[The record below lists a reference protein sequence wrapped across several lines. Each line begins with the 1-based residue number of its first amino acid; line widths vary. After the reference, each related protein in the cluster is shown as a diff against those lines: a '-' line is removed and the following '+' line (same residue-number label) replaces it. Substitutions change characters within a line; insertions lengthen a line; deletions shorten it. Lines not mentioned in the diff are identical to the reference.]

1 MFKNIDLKILFFF
14 ICLVSYSQE
23 PVSWST
29 SVEKIN
35 DNNYKLVT
43 TANIQDNWRLYS
55 QNLED
60 GGALPTE
67 FIFEDESIFESFS
80 VVSER
85 ESITK
90 YDPIFKMDQSYF
102 IEETVF
108 TQDISLKDGLKQNTI
123 IQDLYYQVCDDRVCI
138 FQDIKL
144 VYNLNSDDISLIN
157 SFDYS
162 SIVSDLKLSLGNSEL
177 LENEYVTE
185 NNDNFSRRLNILILG
200 LFGGFLAL
208 LTPCVFPMIP
218 LTVSF
223 FSTKNEK
230 AKLYSMSYGFFIILI
245 YVSLSIPFYFLENI
259 NPEILNQI
267 STSPILNFIFFAI
280 FIVFALSL
288 FGLFEITL
296 PSSWSN
302 TVDTKSNL
310 YKGLISTFFMSLTLC
325 LVSFS
330 CTGPILGTLL
340 VGTLT
345 SDGGAIDLTYGM
357 LGFGVAL
364 AIPFTLLAFFPNI
377 INKLPKSGSWT
388 NTIKVILG
396 FVELA
401 LAFKFLSNV
410 DLIQEWGLLKRE
422 VFIAIWVLISIAC
435 GIYLIIVSRK
445 NSYIISSIFFIFIG
459 LYMGSSL
466 FNKSTNMSLLSG
478 LLPPEFYS
486 IYNNSNDCPLGLDC
500 IKDFNEGLNKSK
512 LTKKPIL
519 LDFTGWACANC
530 RRVEENTWSVPK
542 VYDLI
547 NNDFVLISLYVDD
560 RSDLSS
566 EDIIVLKDK
575 NGNEKILDK
584 VGEKWSA
591 FQTINFKNNSQPYYV
606 LLSPDL
612 QLLNKPL
619 QYTDTETYYEWLSE
633 GLENFKSVNYF
644 LK

>member
-1 MFKNIDLKILFFF
+1 MFKNLSLKILFTLFSLLCF
-14 ICLVSYSQE
+14 SQD
-23 PVSWST
+23 PVKWST
-29 SVEKIN
+29 SVKKIN
-35 DNNYKLVT
+35 DITFQLNTK
-43 TANIQDNWRLYS
+43 AEIKDNWRLYS
-55 QNLED
+55 QNLDD

-67 FIFEDESIFESFS
+67 FIFEDNSILKSFS
-80 VVSER
+80 NVLEP
-85 ESITK
+85 EPITK

-102 IEETVF
+102 VNNVVF
-108 TQDISLKDGLKQNTI
+108 TQDIVLLESFNNDSI
-123 IQDLYYQVCDDRVCI
+123 IQNLYYQVCDDRVCI
-138 FQDIKL
+138 FQDVQL
-144 VYNLNSDDISLIN
+144 VFNLSSNEVQSVS

-162 SIVSDLKLSLGNSEL
+162 SIESDLKLDLGNYEL
-177 LENEYVTE
+177 IKNEYVSE
-185 NNDNFSRRLNILILG
+185 SSSSFSRRLNILILG
-200 LFGGFLAL
+200 LLGGFLAL

-230 AKLYSMSYGFFIILI
+230 AKLYSTSYGLFIVLI
-245 YVSLSIPFYFLENI
+245 YLSLSLPFYFLENI

-280 FIVFALSL
+280 FIAFALSL
-288 FGLFEITL
+288 FGLFDITL

-302 TVDTKSNL
+302 TVDSKSNL

-396 FVELA
+396 FMELA

-410 DLIQEWGLLKRE
+410 DLIQEWGILKRE
-422 VFIAIWVLISIAC
+422 VFIAIWVLIFIAC
-435 GIYLIIVSRK
+435 GLYLIITSRK
-445 NSYIISSIFFIFIG
+445 TSYIISSLSFILIG

-466 FNKSTNMSLLSG
+466 FTKSTNLSLLSG

-486 IYNNSNDCPLGLDC
+486 IHNDTNNCPLGLDC
-500 IKDFNEGLNKSK
+500 VKDFNDGLNKSK
-512 LTKKPIL
+512 INNKPIL

-542 VYDLI
+542 VFDLI
-547 NNDFVLISLYVDD
+547 NNEFVLISLYVDD
-560 RSDLSS
+560 RTNLNGD
-566 EDIIVLKDK
+566 EIILLRDK

-591 FQTINFKNNSQPYYV
+591 FQTLNFQNNSQPYYV
-606 LLSPDL
+606 LLSPNLDI
-612 QLLNKPL
+612 LNKPI
-619 QYTDTETYYEWLSE
+619 QYTDTDTYYDWLID
-633 GLENFKSVNYF
+633 GLNKFKN
-644 LK
+644 

>member
-1 MFKNIDLKILFFF
+1 MFKNLSLKILFTLFSLLSF
-14 ICLVSYSQE
+14 SQD
-23 PVSWST
+23 PVKWST
-29 SVEKIN
+29 SVKKIN
-35 DNNYKLVT
+35 DITFQLNTK
-43 TANIQDNWRLYS
+43 AEIEDNWRLYS
-55 QNLED
+55 QNLDD

-67 FIFEDESIFESFS
+67 FIFEDNSILKSFS
-80 VVSER
+80 NVLEP
-85 ESITK
+85 EPITK

-102 IEETVF
+102 VNNVVF
-108 TQDISLKDGLKQNTI
+108 TQDIVLLESFNNDSI
-123 IQDLYYQVCDDRVCI
+123 IQNLYYQVCDDRVCI
-138 FQDIKL
+138 FQDVQL
-144 VYNLNSDDISLIN
+144 VFNLSSNEVQSVS

-162 SIVSDLKLSLGNSEL
+162 SIESDLKLDLGNYEL
-177 LENEYVTE
+177 IKNEYVSE
-185 NNDNFSRRLNILILG
+185 SSSSFSRRLNILILG
-200 LFGGFLAL
+200 LLGGFLAL

-230 AKLYSMSYGFFIILI
+230 AKLYSTSYGLFIVLI
-245 YVSLSIPFYFLENI
+245 YLSLSLPFYFLENI

-280 FIVFALSL
+280 FIAFALSL
-288 FGLFEITL
+288 FGLFDITL

-302 TVDTKSNL
+302 TVDSKSNL

-410 DLIQEWGLLKRE
+410 DLIQEWGILKRE
-422 VFIAIWVLISIAC
+422 VFIAIWVLIFIAC
-435 GIYLIIVSRK
+435 GLYLIITSRK
-445 NSYIISSIFFIFIG
+445 TSYIISSLSFILIG
-459 LYMGSSL
+459 LYIGSSL
-466 FNKSTNMSLLSG
+466 FTKSTNLSLLSG

-486 IYNNSNDCPLGLDC
+486 IHNDTNNCPLGLDC
-500 IKDFNEGLNKSK
+500 VKDFNDGLNKSK
-512 LTKKPIL
+512 INNKPIL

-542 VYDLI
+542 VFDLI
-547 NNDFVLISLYVDD
+547 NNEFVLISLYVDD
-560 RSDLSS
+560 RTNLNGD
-566 EDIIVLKDK
+566 EIILLRDK

-591 FQTINFKNNSQPYYV
+591 FQTLNFQNNSQPYYV
-606 LLSPDL
+606 LLSPNLDI
-612 QLLNKPL
+612 LNKPI
-619 QYTDTETYYEWLSE
+619 QYTDTDTYYDWLID
-633 GLENFKSVNYF
+633 GLNKFKN
-644 LK
+644 

>member
-1 MFKNIDLKILFFF
+1 MFKNLSLKILFTLFSLLCF
-14 ICLVSYSQE
+14 SQD
-23 PVSWST
+23 PVKWST
-29 SVEKIN
+29 SVKKIN
-35 DNNYKLVT
+35 DITFQLNTK
-43 TANIQDNWRLYS
+43 AEIEDNWRLYS
-55 QNLED
+55 QNLDD

-67 FIFEDESIFESFS
+67 FIFEDNSILKSFS
-80 VVSER
+80 NVLEP
-85 ESITK
+85 EPITK

-102 IEETVF
+102 VNNVVF
-108 TQDISLKDGLKQNTI
+108 TQDIVLLESFNNDLI
-123 IQDLYYQVCDDRVCI
+123 IQNLYYQVCDDRVCI
-138 FQDIKL
+138 FQDVQL
-144 VYNLNSDDISLIN
+144 VFNLSSNEVQSVS

-162 SIVSDLKLSLGNSEL
+162 SIESDLKLDLGNYEL
-177 LENEYVTE
+177 IKNEYVSE
-185 NNDNFSRRLNILILG
+185 SSSSFSRRLNILILG
-200 LFGGFLAL
+200 LLGGFLAL

-230 AKLYSMSYGFFIILI
+230 AKLYSTSYGLFIVLI
-245 YVSLSIPFYFLENI
+245 YLSLSLPFYFLENI

-280 FIVFALSL
+280 FIAFALSL
-288 FGLFEITL
+288 FGLFDITL

-302 TVDTKSNL
+302 TVDSKSNL

-396 FVELA
+396 FMELA

-410 DLIQEWGLLKRE
+410 DLIQEWGILKRE
-422 VFIAIWVLISIAC
+422 VFIAIWVLIFIAC
-435 GIYLIIVSRK
+435 GLYLIITSRK
-445 NSYIISSIFFIFIG
+445 TSYIISSLSFILIG

-466 FNKSTNMSLLSG
+466 FTKSTNLSLLSG

-486 IYNNSNDCPLGLDC
+486 IHNDTNNCPLGLDC
-500 IKDFNEGLNKSK
+500 VKDFNDGLNKSK
-512 LTKKPIL
+512 INNKPIL

-542 VYDLI
+542 VFDLI
-547 NNDFVLISLYVDD
+547 NNEFVLISLYVDD
-560 RSDLSS
+560 RTNLNGD
-566 EDIIVLKDK
+566 EIILLKDK

-591 FQTINFKNNSQPYYV
+591 FQTLNFQNNSQPYYV
-606 LLSPDL
+606 LLSPNLDI
-612 QLLNKPL
+612 LNKPI
-619 QYTDTETYYEWLSE
+619 QYTDTDTYYDWLID
-633 GLENFKSVNYF
+633 GLNKFKN
-644 LK
+644 

>member
-1 MFKNIDLKILFFF
+1 MHKSLNLKLLFILLSFFSF
-14 ICLVSYSQE
+14 SQD
-23 PVSWST
+23 PVTWST

-35 DNNYKLVT
+35 NNTYKLIT
-43 TANIQDNWRLYS
+43 EANIQENWRLYS

-67 FIFEDESIFESFS
+67 FVFEDESIFQSFS
-80 VVSER
+80 NVQELDA
-85 ESITK
+85 ITK
-90 YDPIFKMDQSYF
+90 FDPIFQMDQSYF
-102 IEETVF
+102 INQTFF
-108 TQDISLKDGLKQNTI
+108 TQEIVLGDNFNQKSIV
-123 IQDLYYQVCDDRVCI
+123 QDLYYQVCDDRVCI

-144 VYNLNSDDISLIN
+144 IFNLDSENESVIK

-162 SIVSDLKLSLGNSEL
+162 SIISDLQLDLQNTEL
-177 LENEYVTE
+177 LENEYVNE
-185 NNDNFSRRLNILILG
+185 SSNNFSRRLNILILG
-200 LFGGFLAL
+200 LLGGFLAL

-223 FSTKNEK
+223 FSKKNEK
-230 AKLYSMSYGFFIILI
+230 ARLYSMSYGFFIILI

-280 FIVFALSL
+280 FIAFALSL

-296 PSSWSN
+296 PASWSN
-302 TVDTKSNL
+302 TVDSKSNL

-388 NTIKVILG
+388 NSIKVILG

-410 DLIQEWGLLKRE
+410 DLIQEWGILKRE
-422 VFIAIWVLISIAC
+422 VFIGIWVLISVSC
-435 GIYLIIVSRK
+435 GLYLIITSRK
-445 NSYIISSIFFIFIG
+445 TSYIISSTFFILIG

-486 IYNNSNDCPLGLDC
+486 IYNDSNDCPLGLDC
-500 IKDFNEGLNKSK
+500 IKDFDKGLDLAK
-512 LTKKPIL
+512 LNNKPIL

-547 NNDFVLISLYVDD
+547 NNEFILISLYVDD
-560 RSDLSS
+560 RSALSRD
-566 EDIIVLKDK
+566 EIIVLRDK
-575 NGNEKILDK
+575 NGNEKILNK

-591 FQTINFKNNSQPYYV
+591 FQTVNFKNNSQPYYV
-606 LLSPDL
+606 LLSPNLD
-612 QLLNKPL
+612 LLNKPL
-619 QYTDTETYYEWLSE
+619 QYTDTDTYFSWLDE
-633 GLENFKSVNYF
+633 GLKNYKSNYL

>member
-1 MFKNIDLKILFFF
+1 MLKSLNLKLLFILLSFFSF
-14 ICLVSYSQE
+14 SQD
-23 PVSWST
+23 PVTWST

-35 DNNYKLVT
+35 NNTYKLIT
-43 TANIQDNWRLYS
+43 EANIQENWRLYS

-67 FIFEDESIFESFS
+67 FVFEDESIFQSFS
-80 VVSER
+80 NVQELDA
-85 ESITK
+85 ITK
-90 YDPIFKMDQSYF
+90 FDPIFQMDQSYF
-102 IEETVF
+102 INQTFF
-108 TQDISLKDGLKQNTI
+108 TQEIVLGDNFNQKSIV
-123 IQDLYYQVCDDRVCI
+123 QDLYYQVCDDRVCI

-144 VYNLNSDDISLIN
+144 VFNLDSEDESVIK

-162 SIVSDLKLSLGNSEL
+162 SIISDLQLDLQNTEL
-177 LENEYVTE
+177 LENEYVNE
-185 NNDNFSRRLNILILG
+185 SSNNFSRRLNILILG
-200 LFGGFLAL
+200 LLGGFLAL

-230 AKLYSMSYGFFIILI
+230 ARLYSMSYGFFIILI

-280 FIVFALSL
+280 FIAFALSL

-296 PSSWSN
+296 PASWSN
-302 TVDTKSNL
+302 TVDSKSNL

-388 NTIKVILG
+388 NSIKVILG

-410 DLIQEWGLLKRE
+410 DLIQEWGILKRE
-422 VFIAIWVLISIAC
+422 VFIGIWVLISVSC
-435 GIYLIIVSRK
+435 GLYLIITSRK
-445 NSYIISSIFFIFIG
+445 TSYIISSTFFILIG

-486 IYNNSNDCPLGLDC
+486 IYNDSNDCPLGLDC
-500 IKDFNEGLNKSK
+500 IKDFDKGLDLAK
-512 LTKKPIL
+512 LNNKPIL

-547 NNDFVLISLYVDD
+547 NNEFILISLYVDD
-560 RSDLSS
+560 RSALSRD
-566 EDIIVLKDK
+566 EIIVLRDK
-575 NGNEKILDK
+575 NGNEKILNK

-591 FQTINFKNNSQPYYV
+591 FQTVNFKNNSQPYYV
-606 LLSPDL
+606 LLSPNLD
-612 QLLNKPL
+612 LLNKPL
-619 QYTDTETYYEWLSE
+619 QYTDTDTYFSWLNE
-633 GLENFKSVNYF
+633 GLKNYKSNYL

>member
-1 MFKNIDLKILFFF
+1 MLKSLNLKLLFILLSFFSF
-14 ICLVSYSQE
+14 SQD
-23 PVSWST
+23 PVTWST

-35 DNNYKLVT
+35 NNTYKLIT
-43 TANIQDNWRLYS
+43 EANIQENWRLYS

-67 FIFEDESIFESFS
+67 FVFEDESIFQSFS
-80 VVSER
+80 NVQELDA
-85 ESITK
+85 ITK
-90 YDPIFKMDQSYF
+90 FDPIFQMDQSYF
-102 IEETVF
+102 INQTFF
-108 TQDISLKDGLKQNTI
+108 TQEIVLGDNFNQKSIV
-123 IQDLYYQVCDDRVCI
+123 QDLYYQVCDDRVCI

-144 VYNLNSDDISLIN
+144 IFNLDSENESVIK

-162 SIVSDLKLSLGNSEL
+162 SIISDLQLDLQNTEL
-177 LENEYVTE
+177 LENEYVNE
-185 NNDNFSRRLNILILG
+185 SSNNFSRRLNILILG
-200 LFGGFLAL
+200 LLGGFLAL

-230 AKLYSMSYGFFIILI
+230 ARLYSMSYGFFIILI

-280 FIVFALSL
+280 FIAFALSL
-288 FGLFEITL
+288 FGFFEITL
-296 PSSWSN
+296 PASWSN
-302 TVDTKSNL
+302 TVDSKSNL

-388 NTIKVILG
+388 NSIKVILG

-410 DLIQEWGLLKRE
+410 DLIQEWGILKRE
-422 VFIAIWVLISIAC
+422 VFIGIWVLISVSC
-435 GIYLIIVSRK
+435 GLYLIITSRK
-445 NSYIISSIFFIFIG
+445 TSYIISSTFFILIG

-486 IYNNSNDCPLGLDC
+486 IYNDSNDCPLGLDC
-500 IKDFNEGLNKSK
+500 IKDFDKGLDLAK
-512 LTKKPIL
+512 LNNKPIL

-547 NNDFVLISLYVDD
+547 NNEFILISLYVDD
-560 RSDLSS
+560 RSALSRD
-566 EDIIVLKDK
+566 EIIVLRDK
-575 NGNEKILDK
+575 NGNEKILNK

-591 FQTINFKNNSQPYYV
+591 FQTVNFKNNSQPYYV
-606 LLSPDL
+606 LLSPNLD
-612 QLLNKPL
+612 LLNKPL
-619 QYTDTETYYEWLSE
+619 QYTDTDTYFSWLDE
-633 GLENFKSVNYF
+633 GLKNYKSNYL

>member
-1 MFKNIDLKILFFF
+1 MFKNLSLKILFTLFSLLSF
-14 ICLVSYSQE
+14 SQD
-23 PVSWST
+23 PVKWST
-29 SVEKIN
+29 SVKKIN
-35 DNNYKLVT
+35 DITFQLNTK
-43 TANIQDNWRLYS
+43 AEIEDNWRLYS
-55 QNLED
+55 QNLDD

-67 FIFEDESIFESFS
+67 FIFEDNSILKSFS
-80 VVSER
+80 NVLEP
-85 ESITK
+85 EPITK

-102 IEETVF
+102 VNNVVF
-108 TQDISLKDGLKQNTI
+108 TQDIVLLESFNNDSI
-123 IQDLYYQVCDDRVCI
+123 IQNLYYQVCDDRVCI
-138 FQDIKL
+138 FQDVQL
-144 VYNLNSDDISLIN
+144 VFNLSSNEVQSVS

-162 SIVSDLKLSLGNSEL
+162 SIESDLKLDLGNYEL
-177 LENEYVTE
+177 IKNEYVSE
-185 NNDNFSRRLNILILG
+185 SSSSFSRRLNILILG
-200 LFGGFLAL
+200 LLGGFLAL

-230 AKLYSMSYGFFIILI
+230 AKLYSTSYGLFIVLI
-245 YVSLSIPFYFLENI
+245 YLSLSLPFYFLENI

-280 FIVFALSL
+280 FIAFALSL
-288 FGLFEITL
+288 FGLFDITL

-302 TVDTKSNL
+302 TVDSKSNL

-410 DLIQEWGLLKRE
+410 DLIQEWGILKRE
-422 VFIAIWVLISIAC
+422 VFIAIWVLIFIAC
-435 GIYLIIVSRK
+435 GLYLIITSRK
-445 NSYIISSIFFIFIG
+445 TSYIISSLSFILIG

-466 FNKSTNMSLLSG
+466 FTKSTNLSFLSG

-486 IYNNSNDCPLGLDC
+486 IHNDTNNCPLGLDC
-500 IKDFNEGLNKSK
+500 VKDFNDGLNKSK
-512 LTKKPIL
+512 INNKPIL

-542 VYDLI
+542 VFDLI
-547 NNDFVLISLYVDD
+547 NNEFVLISLYVDD
-560 RSDLSS
+560 RTNLNGD
-566 EDIIVLKDK
+566 EIILLRDK

-591 FQTINFKNNSQPYYV
+591 FQTLNFQNNSQPYYV
-606 LLSPDL
+606 LLSPNLDI
-612 QLLNKPL
+612 LNKPI
-619 QYTDTETYYEWLSE
+619 QYTDTDTYYDWLID
-633 GLENFKSVNYF
+633 GLNKFKN
-644 LK
+644 

>member
-1 MFKNIDLKILFFF
+1 MHKSLNLKLLFILLSFFSF
-14 ICLVSYSQE
+14 SQD
-23 PVSWST
+23 PVTWST

-35 DNNYKLVT
+35 NNTYKLIT
-43 TANIQDNWRLYS
+43 EASIQENWRLYS

-67 FIFEDESIFESFS
+67 FVFEDESIFQSFS
-80 VVSER
+80 NVQELDA
-85 ESITK
+85 ITK
-90 YDPIFKMDQSYF
+90 FDPIFQMDQSYF
-102 IEETVF
+102 INQTFF
-108 TQDISLKDGLKQNTI
+108 TQEIVLDDNFNQKSIV
-123 IQDLYYQVCDDRVCI
+123 QDLYYQVCDDRVCI

-144 VYNLNSDDISLIN
+144 IFNLDSENESVIK

-162 SIVSDLKLSLGNSEL
+162 SIISDLQLDLQNTEL
-177 LENEYVTE
+177 LENEYVNE
-185 NNDNFSRRLNILILG
+185 SSNNFSRRLNILILG
-200 LFGGFLAL
+200 LLGGFLAL

-230 AKLYSMSYGFFIILI
+230 ARLYSMSYGFFIILI
-245 YVSLSIPFYFLENI
+245 YVSLSIQFYFLENI

-280 FIVFALSL
+280 FIAFALSL

-296 PSSWSN
+296 PASWSN
-302 TVDTKSNL
+302 TVDSKSNL

-388 NTIKVILG
+388 NSIKVILG

-410 DLIQEWGLLKRE
+410 DLIQEWGILKRE
-422 VFIAIWVLISIAC
+422 VFIGIWVLISVSC
-435 GIYLIIVSRK
+435 GLYLIITSRK
-445 NSYIISSIFFIFIG
+445 TSYIISSTFFILIG

-486 IYNNSNDCPLGLDC
+486 IYNDSNDCPLGLDC
-500 IKDFNEGLNKSK
+500 IKDFDKGLDLAK
-512 LTKKPIL
+512 LNNKPIL

-547 NNDFVLISLYVDD
+547 NNEFILISLYVDD
-560 RSDLSS
+560 RSALSRD
-566 EDIIVLKDK
+566 EIIVLRDK
-575 NGNEKILDK
+575 NGNEKILNK

-591 FQTINFKNNSQPYYV
+591 FQTVNFKNNSQPYYV
-606 LLSPDL
+606 LLSPNLD
-612 QLLNKPL
+612 LLNKPL
-619 QYTDTETYYEWLSE
+619 QYTDTDTYFSWLDE
-633 GLENFKSVNYF
+633 GLKNYKSNYL

>member
-1 MFKNIDLKILFFF
+1 MFKNLSLKILFTLFSLLSF
-14 ICLVSYSQE
+14 SQD
-23 PVSWST
+23 PVKWST
-29 SVEKIN
+29 SVKKIN
-35 DNNYKLVT
+35 DITFQLNTK
-43 TANIQDNWRLYS
+43 AEIEDNWRLYS
-55 QNLED
+55 QNLDD

-67 FIFEDESIFESFS
+67 FIFEDNSILKSFS
-80 VVSER
+80 NVLEP
-85 ESITK
+85 EPITK

-102 IEETVF
+102 VNNVVF
-108 TQDISLKDGLKQNTI
+108 TQDIVLLESFNNDSI
-123 IQDLYYQVCDDRVCI
+123 IQNLYYQVCDDRVCI
-138 FQDIKL
+138 FQDVQL
-144 VYNLNSDDISLIN
+144 VFNLSSNDVQSVS

-162 SIVSDLKLSLGNSEL
+162 SIESDLKLDLGNYEL
-177 LENEYVTE
+177 IKNEYVSE
-185 NNDNFSRRLNILILG
+185 SSSSFSRRLNILILG
-200 LFGGFLAL
+200 LLGGFLAL

-230 AKLYSMSYGFFIILI
+230 AKLYSTSYGLFIILI
-245 YVSLSIPFYFLENI
+245 YISLSLPFYFLENI

-280 FIVFALSL
+280 FIAFALSL
-288 FGLFEITL
+288 FGLFDITL

-302 TVDTKSNL
+302 TVDSKSNL

-410 DLIQEWGLLKRE
+410 DLIQEWGILKRE
-422 VFIAIWVLISIAC
+422 VFIAIWVLIFIAC
-435 GIYLIIVSRK
+435 GLYLIITSRK
-445 NSYIISSIFFIFIG
+445 TSYIISSLSFILIG

-466 FNKSTNMSLLSG
+466 FTKSTNLSLLSG

-486 IYNNSNDCPLGLDC
+486 IHNDTNNCPLGLDC
-500 IKDFNEGLNKSK
+500 VKDFNDGLNKSK
-512 LTKKPIL
+512 INNKPIL

-542 VYDLI
+542 VFDLI
-547 NNDFVLISLYVDD
+547 NNEFVLISLYVDD
-560 RSDLSS
+560 RTNLNGD
-566 EDIIVLKDK
+566 EIILLRDK

-591 FQTINFKNNSQPYYV
+591 FQTLNFQNNSQPYYV
-606 LLSPDL
+606 LLSPNLDI
-612 QLLNKPL
+612 LNKPI
-619 QYTDTETYYEWLSE
+619 QYTDTDTYYDWLID
-633 GLENFKSVNYF
+633 GLNKFKN
-644 LK
+644 

>member
-1 MFKNIDLKILFFF
+1 MFKNLSLKILFTLFSLLSF
-14 ICLVSYSQE
+14 SQD
-23 PVSWST
+23 PVKWST
-29 SVEKIN
+29 SVKKIN
-35 DNNYKLVT
+35 DITFQLNTK
-43 TANIQDNWRLYS
+43 AEIEDNWRLYS
-55 QNLED
+55 QNLDD

-67 FIFEDESIFESFS
+67 FIFEDNSILKSFS
-80 VVSER
+80 NVLEP
-85 ESITK
+85 EPITK

-102 IEETVF
+102 VNNVVF
-108 TQDISLKDGLKQNTI
+108 TQDIVLLESFNNDSI
-123 IQDLYYQVCDDRVCI
+123 IQNLYYQVCDDRVCI
-138 FQDIKL
+138 FQDVQL
-144 VYNLNSDDISLIN
+144 VFNLSSNEVQSVS

-162 SIVSDLKLSLGNSEL
+162 SIESDLKLDLGNYEL
-177 LENEYVTE
+177 IKNEYVSE
-185 NNDNFSRRLNILILG
+185 SSSSFSRRLNILILG
-200 LFGGFLAL
+200 LLGGFLAL

-230 AKLYSMSYGFFIILI
+230 AKLYSTSYGLFIVLI
-245 YVSLSIPFYFLENI
+245 YLSLSLPFYFLENI

-280 FIVFALSL
+280 FIAFALSL
-288 FGLFEITL
+288 FGLFDITL

-302 TVDTKSNL
+302 TVDSKSNL

-410 DLIQEWGLLKRE
+410 DLIQEWGILKRE
-422 VFIAIWVLISIAC
+422 VFITIWVLIFMAC
-435 GIYLIIVSRK
+435 GLYLIITSRK
-445 NSYIISSIFFIFIG
+445 TSYIISSLSFILIG

-466 FNKSTNMSLLSG
+466 FTKSTNLSLLSG

-486 IYNNSNDCPLGLDC
+486 IHNDTNNCPLGLDC
-500 IKDFNEGLNKSK
+500 VKDFNNGLNKSK
-512 LTKKPIL
+512 INNKPIL

-542 VYDLI
+542 VFDLI
-547 NNDFVLISLYVDD
+547 NNEFVLISLYVDD
-560 RSDLSS
+560 RTNLNGD
-566 EDIIVLKDK
+566 EIILLRDK

-591 FQTINFKNNSQPYYV
+591 FQTLNFQNNSQPYYV
-606 LLSPDL
+606 LLSPNLDI
-612 QLLNKPL
+612 LNKPI
-619 QYTDTETYYEWLSE
+619 QYTDTDTYYDWLID
-633 GLENFKSVNYF
+633 GLDKFKN
-644 LK
+644 

>member
-1 MFKNIDLKILFFF
+1 MFKNLSLKILFTLFSLLSF
-14 ICLVSYSQE
+14 SQD
-23 PVSWST
+23 PVKWST
-29 SVEKIN
+29 SVKKIN
-35 DNNYKLVT
+35 DITFQLNTK
-43 TANIQDNWRLYS
+43 AEIEDNWRLYS
-55 QNLED
+55 QNLDD

-67 FIFEDESIFESFS
+67 FIFEDNSILKSFS
-80 VVSER
+80 NVLEP
-85 ESITK
+85 EPITK

-102 IEETVF
+102 VNNVVF
-108 TQDISLKDGLKQNTI
+108 TQDIVLLESFNNDLI
-123 IQDLYYQVCDDRVCI
+123 IQNLYYQVCDDRVCI
-138 FQDIKL
+138 FQDVQL
-144 VYNLNSDDISLIN
+144 VFNLSSNEVQSVS

-162 SIVSDLKLSLGNSEL
+162 SIESDLKLDLGNYEL
-177 LENEYVTE
+177 IKNEYVSE
-185 NNDNFSRRLNILILG
+185 SSSSFSRRLNILILG
-200 LFGGFLAL
+200 LLGGFLAL

-230 AKLYSMSYGFFIILI
+230 AKLYSTSYGLFIVLI
-245 YVSLSIPFYFLENI
+245 YLSLSLPFYFLENI

-280 FIVFALSL
+280 FIAFALSL
-288 FGLFEITL
+288 FGLFDITL

-302 TVDTKSNL
+302 TVDSKSNL

-410 DLIQEWGLLKRE
+410 DLIQEWGILKRE
-422 VFIAIWVLISIAC
+422 VFIAIWVLIFIAC
-435 GIYLIIVSRK
+435 GLYLIITSRK
-445 NSYIISSIFFIFIG
+445 TSYIISSLSFILIG

-466 FNKSTNMSLLSG
+466 FTKSTNLSFLSG

-486 IYNNSNDCPLGLDC
+486 IHNDTNNCPLGLDC
-500 IKDFNEGLNKSK
+500 VKDFNDGLNKSK
-512 LTKKPIL
+512 INNKPIL

-542 VYDLI
+542 VFDLI
-547 NNDFVLISLYVDD
+547 NNEFVLISLYVDD
-560 RSDLSS
+560 RTNLNGD
-566 EDIIVLKDK
+566 EIILLKDK

-591 FQTINFKNNSQPYYV
+591 FQTLNFQNNSQPYYV
-606 LLSPDL
+606 LLSPNLDI
-612 QLLNKPL
+612 LNKPI
-619 QYTDTETYYEWLSE
+619 QYTDTDTYYDWLID
-633 GLENFKSVNYF
+633 GLNKFKN
-644 LK
+644 

>member
-1 MFKNIDLKILFFF
+1 MFKNLSLKILFTLFSLLSF
-14 ICLVSYSQE
+14 SQD
-23 PVSWST
+23 PVKWST
-29 SVEKIN
+29 SVKKIN
-35 DNNYKLVT
+35 DITFQLNTK
-43 TANIQDNWRLYS
+43 AEIEDNWRLYS
-55 QNLED
+55 QNLDD

-67 FIFEDESIFESFS
+67 FIFEDNSILKSFS
-80 VVSER
+80 NVLEP
-85 ESITK
+85 EPITK

-102 IEETVF
+102 VNNVVF
-108 TQDISLKDGLKQNTI
+108 TQDIVLLESFNNDSI
-123 IQDLYYQVCDDRVCI
+123 IQNLYYQVCDDRVCI
-138 FQDIKL
+138 FQDVQL
-144 VYNLNSDDISLIN
+144 VFNLSSNEVQSVS

-162 SIVSDLKLSLGNSEL
+162 SIESDLKLDLGNYEL
-177 LENEYVTE
+177 IKNEYVGE
-185 NNDNFSRRLNILILG
+185 SSSSFSRRLNILILG
-200 LFGGFLAL
+200 LLGGFLAL

-230 AKLYSMSYGFFIILI
+230 AKLYSTSYGLFIVLI
-245 YVSLSIPFYFLENI
+245 YLSLSLPFYFLENI

-280 FIVFALSL
+280 FIAFALSL
-288 FGLFEITL
+288 FGLFDITL

-302 TVDTKSNL
+302 TVDSKSNL

-410 DLIQEWGLLKRE
+410 DLIQEWGILKRE
-422 VFIAIWVLISIAC
+422 VFITIWVLIFIAC
-435 GIYLIIVSRK
+435 GLYLIITSRK
-445 NSYIISSIFFIFIG
+445 TSYIISSLSFILIG

-466 FNKSTNMSLLSG
+466 FTKSTNLSLLSG

-486 IYNNSNDCPLGLDC
+486 IHNDTNNCPLGLDC
-500 IKDFNEGLNKSK
+500 VKDFNDGLNKSK
-512 LTKKPIL
+512 INNKPIL

-542 VYDLI
+542 VFDLI
-547 NNDFVLISLYVDD
+547 NNEFVLISLYVDD
-560 RSDLSS
+560 RTNLNGD
-566 EDIIVLKDK
+566 EIILLRDK

-591 FQTINFKNNSQPYYV
+591 FQTLNFQNNSQPYYV
-606 LLSPDL
+606 LLSPNLDI
-612 QLLNKPL
+612 LNKPI
-619 QYTDTETYYEWLSE
+619 QYTDTDTYYDWLID
-633 GLENFKSVNYF
+633 GLNKFKN
-644 LK
+644 

>member
-1 MFKNIDLKILFFF
+1 MFKNLSLKILFTLFSLLSF
-14 ICLVSYSQE
+14 SQD
-23 PVSWST
+23 PVKWST
-29 SVEKIN
+29 SVKKIN
-35 DNNYKLVT
+35 DITFQLNTK
-43 TANIQDNWRLYS
+43 AEIEDNWRLYS
-55 QNLED
+55 QNLDD

-67 FIFEDESIFESFS
+67 FIFEDNSILKSFS
-80 VVSER
+80 NVLEP
-85 ESITK
+85 EPITK

-102 IEETVF
+102 VNNVVF
-108 TQDISLKDGLKQNTI
+108 TQDIVLLENFNNDSI
-123 IQDLYYQVCDDRVCI
+123 IQNLYYQVCDDRVCI
-138 FQDIKL
+138 FQDVQL
-144 VYNLNSDDISLIN
+144 VFNLSSNEVQSVS

-162 SIVSDLKLSLGNSEL
+162 SIESDLKLDLGNYEL
-177 LENEYVTE
+177 IKNEYVSE
-185 NNDNFSRRLNILILG
+185 SSSSFSRRLNILILG
-200 LFGGFLAL
+200 LLGGFLAL

-230 AKLYSMSYGFFIILI
+230 AKLYSTSYGLFIVLI
-245 YVSLSIPFYFLENI
+245 YLSLSLPFYFLENI

-280 FIVFALSL
+280 FIAFALSL
-288 FGLFEITL
+288 FGLFDITL

-302 TVDTKSNL
+302 TVDSKSNL

-410 DLIQEWGLLKRE
+410 DLIQEWGILKRE
-422 VFIAIWVLISIAC
+422 VFIAIWVLIFIAC
-435 GIYLIIVSRK
+435 GLYLIITSRK
-445 NSYIISSIFFIFIG
+445 TSYIISSLSFILIG

-466 FNKSTNMSLLSG
+466 FTKSTNLSLLSG

-486 IYNNSNDCPLGLDC
+486 IHNDTNNCPLGLDC
-500 IKDFNEGLNKSK
+500 VKDFNDGLNKSK
-512 LTKKPIL
+512 INNKPIL

-542 VYDLI
+542 VFDLI
-547 NNDFVLISLYVDD
+547 NNEFVLISLYVDD
-560 RSDLSS
+560 RTNLNGD
-566 EDIIVLKDK
+566 EIILLRDK

-591 FQTINFKNNSQPYYV
+591 FQTLNFQNNSQPYYV
-606 LLSPDL
+606 LLSPNLDI
-612 QLLNKPL
+612 LNKPI
-619 QYTDTETYYEWLSE
+619 QYTDTDTYYDWLID
-633 GLENFKSVNYF
+633 GLNKFKN
-644 LK
+644 

>member
-1 MFKNIDLKILFFF
+1 MHKSLNLKLLFILLSFFSF
-14 ICLVSYSQE
+14 SQD
-23 PVSWST
+23 PVTWST

-35 DNNYKLVT
+35 NNTYKLIT
-43 TANIQDNWRLYS
+43 EASIQENWRLYS

-67 FIFEDESIFESFS
+67 FVFEDESIFQSFS
-80 VVSER
+80 NVQELDA
-85 ESITK
+85 ITK
-90 YDPIFKMDQSYF
+90 FDPIFQMDQSYF
-102 IEETVF
+102 INQTFF
-108 TQDISLKDGLKQNTI
+108 TQEIVLDDNFNQKSIV
-123 IQDLYYQVCDDRVCI
+123 QDLYYQVCDDRVCI

-144 VYNLNSDDISLIN
+144 IFNLDSENESVIK

-162 SIVSDLKLSLGNSEL
+162 SIISDLQLDLQNTEL
-177 LENEYVTE
+177 LENEYVNE
-185 NNDNFSRRLNILILG
+185 SSNNFSRRLNILILG
-200 LFGGFLAL
+200 LLGGFLAL

-230 AKLYSMSYGFFIILI
+230 ARLYSMSYGFFIILI

-280 FIVFALSL
+280 FIAFALSL

-302 TVDTKSNL
+302 TVDSKSNL

-388 NTIKVILG
+388 NSIKVILG

-410 DLIQEWGLLKRE
+410 DLIQEWGILKRE
-422 VFIAIWVLISIAC
+422 VFIGIWVLISVSC
-435 GIYLIIVSRK
+435 GLYLIITSRK
-445 NSYIISSIFFIFIG
+445 TSYIISSTFFILIG

-486 IYNNSNDCPLGLDC
+486 IYNDSNDCPLGLDC
-500 IKDFNEGLNKSK
+500 IKDFDKGLDLAK
-512 LTKKPIL
+512 LNNKPIL

-547 NNDFVLISLYVDD
+547 NNEFILISLYVDD
-560 RSDLSS
+560 RSALSRD
-566 EDIIVLKDK
+566 EIIVLRDK
-575 NGNEKILDK
+575 NGNEKILNK

-591 FQTINFKNNSQPYYV
+591 FQTVNFKNNSQPYYV
-606 LLSPDL
+606 LLSPNLD
-612 QLLNKPL
+612 LLNKPL
-619 QYTDTETYYEWLSE
+619 QYTDTDTYFSWLDE
-633 GLENFKSVNYF
+633 GLKNYKSNYL

>member
-1 MFKNIDLKILFFF
+1 MAENSPEKILFTLFSLLTF
-14 ICLVSYSQE
+14 SQD
-23 PVSWST
+23 PVKWST
-29 SVEKIN
+29 SVKKIN
-35 DNNYKLVT
+35 DITFQLNTK
-43 TANIQDNWRLYS
+43 AEIEDNWRLYS
-55 QNLED
+55 QNLDD

-67 FIFEDESIFESFS
+67 FIFEDNSILKSFS
-80 VVSER
+80 NVLEP
-85 ESITK
+85 EPITK

-102 IEETVF
+102 VNNVVF
-108 TQDISLKDGLKQNTI
+108 TQDIVLLESFNNDSI
-123 IQDLYYQVCDDRVCI
+123 IQNLYYQVCDDRVCI
-138 FQDIKL
+138 FQDVQL
-144 VYNLNSDDISLIN
+144 VFNLSSNEVQSVS

-162 SIVSDLKLSLGNSEL
+162 SIESDLKLDLGNYEL
-177 LENEYVTE
+177 IKNEYVSE
-185 NNDNFSRRLNILILG
+185 SSSSFSRRLNILILG
-200 LFGGFLAL
+200 LLGGFLAL

-230 AKLYSMSYGFFIILI
+230 AKLYSTSYGLFIVLI
-245 YVSLSIPFYFLENI
+245 YLSLSLPFYFLENI

-280 FIVFALSL
+280 FIAFALSL
-288 FGLFEITL
+288 FGLFDITL

-302 TVDTKSNL
+302 TVDSKSNL

-410 DLIQEWGLLKRE
+410 DLIQEWGILKRE
-422 VFIAIWVLISIAC
+422 VFIAIWVLIFIAC
-435 GIYLIIVSRK
+435 GLYLIITSRK
-445 NSYIISSIFFIFIG
+445 TSYIISSLSFILIG

-466 FNKSTNMSLLSG
+466 FTKSTNLSLLSG

-486 IYNNSNDCPLGLDC
+486 IHNDTNNCPLGLDC
-500 IKDFNEGLNKSK
+500 VKDFNDGLNKSK
-512 LTKKPIL
+512 INNKPIL

-542 VYDLI
+542 VFDLI
-547 NNDFVLISLYVDD
+547 NNEFVLISLYVDD
-560 RSDLSS
+560 RTNLNGD
-566 EDIIVLKDK
+566 EIILLRDK

-591 FQTINFKNNSQPYYV
+591 FQTLNFQNNSQPYYV
-606 LLSPDL
+606 LLSPNLDI
-612 QLLNKPL
+612 LNKPI
-619 QYTDTETYYEWLSE
+619 QYTDTDTYYDWLID
-633 GLENFKSVNYF
+633 GLNKFKN
-644 LK
+644 

>member
-1 MFKNIDLKILFFF
+1 MFKNLSLKILFTLFSLLSF
-14 ICLVSYSQE
+14 SQD
-23 PVSWST
+23 PVKWST
-29 SVEKIN
+29 SVKKIN
-35 DNNYKLVT
+35 DITFQLNTK
-43 TANIQDNWRLYS
+43 AEIEDNWRLYS
-55 QNLED
+55 QNLDD

-67 FIFEDESIFESFS
+67 FIFEDNSILKSFS
-80 VVSER
+80 NVLEP
-85 ESITK
+85 EPITK

-102 IEETVF
+102 VNNVVF
-108 TQDISLKDGLKQNTI
+108 TQDIVLLESFNNDSI
-123 IQDLYYQVCDDRVCI
+123 IQNLYYQVCDDRVCI
-138 FQDIKL
+138 FQDVRL
-144 VYNLNSDDISLIN
+144 VFNLSSNEVQSVS

-162 SIVSDLKLSLGNSEL
+162 SIKSDLKLDLGNYEFIK
-177 LENEYVTE
+177 NEYVSE
-185 NNDNFSRRLNILILG
+185 SSSSFSRRLNILILG
-200 LFGGFLAL
+200 LLGGFLAL

-230 AKLYSMSYGFFIILI
+230 AKLYSTSYGLFIVLI
-245 YVSLSIPFYFLENI
+245 YLSLSLPFYFLENI

-280 FIVFALSL
+280 FIAFALSL
-288 FGLFEITL
+288 FGLFDITL

-302 TVDTKSNL
+302 TVDSKSNL

-410 DLIQEWGLLKRE
+410 DLIQEWGILKRE
-422 VFIAIWVLISIAC
+422 VFIAIWVLIFIAC
-435 GIYLIIVSRK
+435 GLYLIITSRK
-445 NSYIISSIFFIFIG
+445 TSYIISSLSFILIG

-466 FNKSTNMSLLSG
+466 FTKSTNLSLLSG

-486 IYNNSNDCPLGLDC
+486 IHNDTNNCPLGLDC
-500 IKDFNEGLNKSK
+500 VKDFNDGLNKSK
-512 LTKKPIL
+512 INNKPIL

-542 VYDLI
+542 VFDLI
-547 NNDFVLISLYVDD
+547 NNEFVLISLYVDD
-560 RSDLSS
+560 RTNLNGD
-566 EDIIVLKDK
+566 EIILLRDK

-591 FQTINFKNNSQPYYV
+591 FQTLNFQNNSQPYYV
-606 LLSPDL
+606 LLSPNLDI
-612 QLLNKPL
+612 LNKPI
-619 QYTDTETYYEWLSE
+619 QYTDTDTYYDWLID
-633 GLENFKSVNYF
+633 GLNKFKN
-644 LK
+644 

>member
-1 MFKNIDLKILFFF
+1 MFKNLSLKILFTLFSLLSF
-14 ICLVSYSQE
+14 SQD
-23 PVSWST
+23 PVKWST
-29 SVEKIN
+29 SVKKIN
-35 DNNYKLVT
+35 DITFQLNTK
-43 TANIQDNWRLYS
+43 AEIKDNWRLYS
-55 QNLED
+55 QNLDD

-67 FIFEDESIFESFS
+67 FIFEDNSILKSFS
-80 VVSER
+80 NVLEP
-85 ESITK
+85 EPITK

-102 IEETVF
+102 VNNVVF
-108 TQDISLKDGLKQNTI
+108 TQDIVLLESFNNDSI
-123 IQDLYYQVCDDRVCI
+123 IQNLYYQVCDDRVCI
-138 FQDIKL
+138 FQDVQL
-144 VYNLNSDDISLIN
+144 VFNLSSNEVQSVS

-162 SIVSDLKLSLGNSEL
+162 SIESDLKLDLGNYEL
-177 LENEYVTE
+177 IKNEYVSE
-185 NNDNFSRRLNILILG
+185 SSSSFSRRLNILILG
-200 LFGGFLAL
+200 LLGGFLAL

-230 AKLYSMSYGFFIILI
+230 AKLYSTSYGLFIVLI
-245 YVSLSIPFYFLENI
+245 YLSLSLPFYFLENI

-280 FIVFALSL
+280 FIAFALSL
-288 FGLFEITL
+288 FGLFDITL

-302 TVDTKSNL
+302 TVDSKSNL

-410 DLIQEWGLLKRE
+410 DLIQEWGILKRE
-422 VFIAIWVLISIAC
+422 VFIAIWVLIFIAC
-435 GIYLIIVSRK
+435 GLYLIITSRK
-445 NSYIISSIFFIFIG
+445 TSYIISSLSFILIG

-466 FNKSTNMSLLSG
+466 FTKSTNLSLLSG

-486 IYNNSNDCPLGLDC
+486 IHNDTNNCPLGLDC
-500 IKDFNEGLNKSK
+500 VKDFNDGLNKSK
-512 LTKKPIL
+512 INNKPIL

-542 VYDLI
+542 VFDLI
-547 NNDFVLISLYVDD
+547 NNEFVLISLYVDD
-560 RSDLSS
+560 RTNLNGD
-566 EDIIVLKDK
+566 EIILLRDK

-591 FQTINFKNNSQPYYV
+591 FQTLNFQNNSQPYYV
-606 LLSPDL
+606 LLSPNLDI
-612 QLLNKPL
+612 LNKPI
-619 QYTDTETYYEWLSE
+619 QYTDTDTYYDWLID
-633 GLENFKSVNYF
+633 GLNKFKN
-644 LK
+644 

>member
-1 MFKNIDLKILFFF
+1 MLKSLNLKLLFILLSFFSF
-14 ICLVSYSQE
+14 SQD
-23 PVSWST
+23 PVTWST

-35 DNNYKLVT
+35 NNTYKLIT
-43 TANIQDNWRLYS
+43 EANIQENWRLYS

-67 FIFEDESIFESFS
+67 FVFEDESIFQSFS
-80 VVSER
+80 NVQELDA
-85 ESITK
+85 ITK
-90 YDPIFKMDQSYF
+90 FDPIFQMDQSYF
-102 IEETVF
+102 INQTFF
-108 TQDISLKDGLKQNTI
+108 TQEIVLGDNFNQKSIV
-123 IQDLYYQVCDDRVCI
+123 QDLYYQVCDDRVCI

-144 VYNLNSDDISLIN
+144 IFNLDSENESVIK

-162 SIVSDLKLSLGNSEL
+162 SIISDLQLDLQNTEL
-177 LENEYVTE
+177 LENEYVNE
-185 NNDNFSRRLNILILG
+185 SSNNFSRRLNILILG
-200 LFGGFLAL
+200 LLGGFLAL

-230 AKLYSMSYGFFIILI
+230 ARLYSMSYGFFIILI

-280 FIVFALSL
+280 FIAFALSL

-296 PSSWSN
+296 PASWSN
-302 TVDTKSNL
+302 TVDSKSNL

-388 NTIKVILG
+388 NSIKVILG

-410 DLIQEWGLLKRE
+410 DLIQEWGILKRE
-422 VFIAIWVLISIAC
+422 VFIGIWVLISVSC
-435 GIYLIIVSRK
+435 GLYLIITSRK
-445 NSYIISSIFFIFIG
+445 TSYIISSTFFILIG

-486 IYNNSNDCPLGLDC
+486 IYNDSNDCPLGLDC
-500 IKDFNEGLNKSK
+500 IKDFDKGLDLAK
-512 LTKKPIL
+512 LNNKPIL

-547 NNDFVLISLYVDD
+547 NNEFILISLYVDD
-560 RSDLSS
+560 RSALSRD
-566 EDIIVLKDK
+566 EIIVLRDK
-575 NGNEKILDK
+575 NGNEKILNK

-591 FQTINFKNNSQPYYV
+591 FQTVNFKNNSQPYYV
-606 LLSPDL
+606 LLSPNLD
-612 QLLNKPL
+612 LLNKPL
-619 QYTDTETYYEWLSE
+619 QYTDTDTYFSWLNE
-633 GLENFKSVNYF
+633 GLKNYKSNYL

>member
-1 MFKNIDLKILFFF
+1 MLKSLNLKLLFILLSFFSF
-14 ICLVSYSQE
+14 SQD
-23 PVSWST
+23 PVTWST

-35 DNNYKLVT
+35 NNTYKLIT
-43 TANIQDNWRLYS
+43 EANIQENWRLYS

-67 FIFEDESIFESFS
+67 FVFEDESIFQSFS
-80 VVSER
+80 NVQELDA
-85 ESITK
+85 ITK
-90 YDPIFKMDQSYF
+90 FDPIFQMDQSYF
-102 IEETVF
+102 INQTFF
-108 TQDISLKDGLKQNTI
+108 TQQIVLEDNFNQKSIV
-123 IQDLYYQVCDDRVCI
+123 QDLYYQVCDDRVCI

-144 VYNLNSDDISLIN
+144 IFNLDSENESVIK

-162 SIVSDLKLSLGNSEL
+162 SIISDLQLDLQNTEL
-177 LENEYVTE
+177 LENEYVNE
-185 NNDNFSRRLNILILG
+185 SSNNFSRRLNILILG
-200 LFGGFLAL
+200 LLGGFLAL

-230 AKLYSMSYGFFIILI
+230 ARLYSMSYGFFIILI

-280 FIVFALSL
+280 FIAFALSL

-302 TVDTKSNL
+302 TVDSKSNL

-388 NTIKVILG
+388 NSIKVILG

-410 DLIQEWGLLKRE
+410 DLIQEWGILKRE
-422 VFIAIWVLISIAC
+422 VFIGIWVLISVSC
-435 GIYLIIVSRK
+435 GLYLIITSRK
-445 NSYIISSIFFIFIG
+445 TSYIISSTFFILIG

-486 IYNNSNDCPLGLDC
+486 IYNDSNDCPLGLDC
-500 IKDFNEGLNKSK
+500 IKDFDTGLDLAK
-512 LTKKPIL
+512 LNNKPIL

-547 NNDFVLISLYVDD
+547 NNEFILISLYVDD
-560 RSDLSS
+560 RSALSRD
-566 EDIIVLKDK
+566 EIIVLRDK
-575 NGNEKILDK
+575 NGNEKILNK

-591 FQTINFKNNSQPYYV
+591 FQTVNFKNNSQPYYV
-606 LLSPDL
+606 LLSPNLD
-612 QLLNKPL
+612 LLNKPL
-619 QYTDTETYYEWLSE
+619 QYTDTDTYFSWLDE
-633 GLENFKSVNYF
+633 GLKNYKSNYL